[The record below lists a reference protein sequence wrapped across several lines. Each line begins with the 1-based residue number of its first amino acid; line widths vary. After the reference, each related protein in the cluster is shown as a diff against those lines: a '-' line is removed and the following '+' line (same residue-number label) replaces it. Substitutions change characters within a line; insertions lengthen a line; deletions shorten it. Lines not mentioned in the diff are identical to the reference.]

1 MESWAWTELE
11 AQVEDIGY
19 GAVQFYLDDP
29 DIAGI
34 NEPQPINIADIRFED
49 AEIKVILAW
58 G

>member
-1 MESWAWTELE
+1 MESWAWAELE
-11 AQVEDIGY
+11 AQVKDIGY

-34 NEPQPINIADIRFED
+34 DEPQPINITDIKFED
-49 AEIKVILAW
+49 AEIRVILTC